1 MMKNSEWGAV
11 AYLAQS
17 KYVLNGTN
25 IYIYIYIYNR
35 ANIDTAST
43 AIAMIT
49 MGFT

>member
-25 IYIYIYIYNR
+25 IYIYNR

>member
-25 IYIYIYIYNR
+25 IYIYI
-35 ANIDTAST
+35 
-43 AIAMIT
+43 
-49 MGFT
+49 

>member
-1 MMKNSEWGAV
+1 ME
-11 AYLAQS
+11 Q
-17 KYVLNGTN
+17 

>member
-25 IYIYIYIYNR
+25 IYIYIYNR

-49 MGFT
+49 MGFA